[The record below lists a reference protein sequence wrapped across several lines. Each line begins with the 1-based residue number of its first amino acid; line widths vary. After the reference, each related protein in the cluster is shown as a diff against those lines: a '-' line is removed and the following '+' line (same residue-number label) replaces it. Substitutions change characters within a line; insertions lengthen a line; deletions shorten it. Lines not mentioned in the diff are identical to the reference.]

1 MAATLSSVAAP
12 SLPKH
17 GSVIRAQQQA
27 PPSIIS
33 ASTKTAFH
41 GVSLVD
47 RRWAAGYR
55 RGGGGR
61 RRLLQVNAR
70 TAAKNIEVE
79 VDKPLGLALGQKPG
93 GGVVITSVESGGNAA
108 RAGLKAGD
116 QVLYTSSFFGDEL
129 WPADKLG
136 FTKTAIQAKPD
147 SVYFVVSRG
156 AEVDVKR
163 LPKRPAPPRFGRK
176 LTDAQKERA
185 THICLDCGFI
195 YFLPK
200 PFEEQPDEYGCPQCN
215 APKKR
220 FARYDAATGKAIG
233 DTYLSRTVEVI
244 MSYWGSPGGPPSWAA
259 SRGPSLVVPLIVV
272 VALGWVIC
280 QETLMGWYETVT
292 ELQETVTDNAVLLVL
307 ALGAAALLLTLAV
320 AGNRSE
326 VVLVPVV
333 LVLVLVPVMFLI
345 QNIVLT
351 ALLLLVVVYFAGIYY
366 YRPDR
371 GYGYGYGYGSGF
383 GGDWSGGGSAGLG
396 FYMLLLL
403 CLVLC
408 AMFSDGGSGWWI
420 PGVLLV
426 ACVLCLNLF
435 SGGKVWA

>member
-1 MAATLSSVAAP
+1 MSTTLALATGRAHHRISIHPSKWQSQQPSPSSTSAGPHLHLPPSSQPLTMAATLSSVAAP

-17 GSVIRAQQQA
+17 GSIIRAQQQA

-33 ASTKTAFH
+33 ASTTQKTAFH

-47 RRWAAGYR
+47 RRWAAAGHR
-55 RGGGGR
+55 RGGGAR

-220 FARYDAATGKAIG
+220 FAKYDAATGKAIG
-233 DTYLSRTVEVI
+233 GALPPIAVI
-244 MSYWGSPGGPPSWAA
+244 ISF
-259 SRGPSLVVPLIVV
+259 
-272 VALGWVIC
+272 VI
-280 QETLMGWYETVT
+280 GIAGVG
-292 ELQETVTDNAVLLVL
+292 ALLV
-307 ALGAAALLLTLAV
+307 
-320 AGNRSE
+320 
-326 VVLVPVV
+326 
-333 LVLVLVPVMFLI
+333 
-345 QNIVLT
+345 
-351 ALLLLVVVYFAGIYY
+351 
-366 YRPDR
+366 
-371 GYGYGYGYGSGF
+371 YG
-383 GGDWSGGGSAGLG
+383 LQ
-396 FYMLLLL
+396 
-403 CLVLC
+403 
-408 AMFSDGGSGWWI
+408 
-420 PGVLLV
+420 
-426 ACVLCLNLF
+426 
-435 SGGKVWA
+435 